1 MVRRHYQKD
10 IIRTV
15 VFQTLFDILRPR
27 TTRLSIFSVTR
38 PRQIGRQTIAAIF
51 WLHALY
57 AASYLHLPFLRT
69 VQPPNYLDTLILALV
84 IAFYSCFA
92 EYEWLSILADCIYVY
107 LWPCIIVVKLSWVG
121 IKSTYKW
128 LKSNLV
134 VHSPA
139 LITRPTRAIVPA
151 INATQEPEKQ
161 KEGDPTVRSVATWV
175 GKPFTEFSL
184 LWSLMILTAHNRFV
198 IVTATLVAVYCAG
211 RAIYELWDFTS
222 DASSW
227 VDKLKGSFASQIAAH
242 VGQVRAWE
250 EMTQIEEVTKAA
262 NALKM
267 LESIFMFI
275 ADNKRFLTKVIAGFS
290 VFVSL
295 IFYCYISFVFSCAY
309 VGMAKI
315 QNLPTNWP
323 DFFVTS
329 LFIPIAFTNLPRNV
343 PIELIGGLQA
353 VAILALGWNIF
364 FRHMND
370 GFKRI
375 ALAASELRGPFED
388 RVLKVKY
395 ALIEEQ
401 TAKLGPVVPVTAAT
415 TGVPKTEPTTPVP
428 DKKGFRQAAK
438 KGRKK

>member
-1 MVRRHYQKD
+1 M
-10 IIRTV
+10 
-15 VFQTLFDILRPR
+15 
-27 TTRLSIFSVTR
+27 SIFSVTR
-38 PRQIGRQTIAAIF
+38 PRRIGRHIIAAVF

-57 AASYLHLPFLRT
+57 AASFLNLPLLRT
-69 VQPPNYLDTLILALV
+69 LQPPKYLDTLIFALI
-84 IAFYSCFA
+84 IAFYSYFA

-107 LWPCIIVVKLSWVG
+107 LWPCIIVVKVSWVS
-121 IKSTYKW
+121 IKVLYKW

-134 VHSPA
+134 VHSPG
-139 LITRPTRAIVPA
+139 LITRPINAAVPA
-151 INATQEPEKQ
+151 INATQKPEKP
-161 KEGDPTVRSVATWV
+161 KEAQPAARTVSAWV
-175 GKPFTEFSL
+175 RKPFTEFSM
-184 LWSLMILTAHNRFV
+184 LWSLMIITTGNRFI
-198 IVTATLVAVYCAG
+198 IVVATLVALYCAG

-222 DASSW
+222 DASTW
-227 VDKLKGSFASQIAAH
+227 VEKLKGTFASRIAAH

-250 EMTQIEEVTKAA
+250 EMTQIDEVTKAA

-275 ADNKRFLTKVIAGFS
+275 ADNKRFLTKVTAGVS
-290 VFVSL
+290 IVVSL

-309 VGMAKI
+309 VGIAKI
-315 QNLPTNWP
+315 QGLPTNWP

-353 VAILALGWNIF
+353 VAILALGWNIL
-364 FRHMND
+364 FRHMNS
-370 GFKRI
+370 GFKRV

-401 TAKLGPVVPVTAAT
+401 AAKLGPVVSPPASSSA
-415 TGVPKTEPTTPVP
+415 GIPKTEPTSKPTPAP
-428 DKKGFRQAAK
+428 GGKGFRQPKK
-438 KGRKK
+438 KGRQK

>member
-1 MVRRHYQKD
+1 
-10 IIRTV
+10 
-15 VFQTLFDILRPR
+15 
-27 TTRLSIFSVTR
+27 LSIFSVTR
-38 PRQIGRQTIAAIF
+38 PRRIGRQTIAVIF

-57 AASYLHLPFLRT
+57 AASFLHLPFLRT
-69 VQPPNYLDTLILALV
+69 IQPPKYLDTLILALV
-84 IAFYSCFA
+84 IAFYSYFA

-107 LWPCIIVVKLSWVG
+107 LWPCIIVVKLFWIS
-121 IKSTYKW
+121 IKIIYKW

-134 VHSPA
+134 VHSPG
-139 LITRPTRAIVPA
+139 LITRPVRAAVPA
-151 INATQEPEKQ
+151 INAAQEPEKPKVAQ
-161 KEGDPTVRSVATWV
+161 PAARSVAAWAR
-175 GKPFTEFSL
+175 KPFTEFSL
-184 LWSLMILTAHNRFV
+184 LWSLMILTAGNHFIIV
-198 IVTATLVAVYCAG
+198 IATSVALYCAG

-227 VDKLKGSFASQIAAH
+227 VEKLKGTFASQIASH

-250 EMTQIEEVTKAA
+250 EMTQIDEVTKAA

-275 ADNKRFLTKVIAGFS
+275 ADNKRFLTKVTAGFS
-290 VFVSL
+290 ILVSL

-309 VGMAKI
+309 IGMAKI
-315 QNLPTNWP
+315 QGLPTNWP

-353 VAILALGWNIF
+353 VAILVLGWNIF
-364 FRHMND
+364 FRHMNT
-370 GFKRI
+370 GFKRV

-388 RVLKVKY
+388 TVLKVKY

-401 TAKLGPVVPVTAAT
+401 AAKLGPVVLAAASATDVPKIETTLPAT
-415 TGVPKTEPTTPVP
+415 TPALGR
-428 DKKGFRQAAK
+428 KGFRQAK
-438 KGRKK
+438 KRGRNR

>member
-1 MVRRHYQKD
+1 ML
-10 IIRTV
+10 T
-15 VFQTLFDILRPR
+15 FGMLRPR
-27 TTRLSIFSVTR
+27 GISLSILTVTR
-38 PRQIGRQTIAAIF
+38 PRSAGRQTIAAVF

-57 AASYLHLPFLRT
+57 AASFLHLPLLRT
-69 VQPPNYLDTLILALV
+69 IQLPNCLDTLILALI
-84 IAFYSCFA
+84 IAFYSYFA

-107 LWPCIIVVKLSWVG
+107 LWPCIIVVKLSWLS
-121 IKSTYKW
+121 IKFIYKW
-128 LKSNLV
+128 MKSNLV
-134 VHSPA
+134 VHSPG
-139 LITRPTRAIVPA
+139 LITRPIQASVPSLTA
-151 INATQEPEKQ
+151 AQEPEKP
-161 KEGDPTVRSVATWV
+161 KEANPAARSVAAWV
-175 GKPFTEFSL
+175 RKPFTEFSL
-184 LWSLMILTAHNRFV
+184 LWSLMILTTGNRF
-198 IVTATLVAVYCAG
+198 IIIIATSVAVYCAG

-227 VDKLKGSFASQIAAH
+227 IEKLKGTFASQIATH

-250 EMTQIEEVTKAA
+250 EMTQIDEVTKAA

-275 ADNKRFLTKVIAGFS
+275 ADNKRFLTKVTVGLSI
-290 VFVSL
+290 VVSL

-315 QNLPTNWP
+315 QSLPTNWP

-353 VAILALGWNIF
+353 VAVLALGWNIF
-364 FRHMND
+364 VRHMNS
-370 GFKRI
+370 GFRRV

-401 TAKLGPVVPVTAAT
+401 AAKLGPVAPLAASRT
-415 TGVPKTEPTTPVP
+415 DVPKTEPTAPATTPDVGR
-428 DKKGFRQAAK
+428 KGFRQAKK
-438 KGRKK
+438 KGKNR